1 MVKRLSSPVRRQGW
15 RVVAVICVSI
25 AILGSGAYYFIST
38 QTGKNE
44 NGGAKDLTQPASG
57 PETSRLPEEP
67 ESGIILEETR
77 ITVPEPEGTL
87 GWSFGAKKIEYDT
100 DRNSA
105 SLQAVEGIKF
115 IEGRPELRVWAG
127 AVKLDFGTGRVDF
140 EGHVTVKSDKGP
152 SFSAAAARW
161 DPDMKS
167 FRAYGNVQY
176 ENGASKISGDEL
188 EIDLELEIARVKGN
202 ARFRSPAF

>member
-1 MVKRLSSPVRRQGW
+1 VVKRLSSPVRRQGW

-87 GWSFGAKKIEYDT
+87 GW
-100 DRNSA
+100 A
-105 SLQAVEGIKF
+105 S
-115 IEGRPELRVWAG
+115 GRR
-127 AVKLDFGTGRVDF
+127 K
-140 EGHVTVKSDKGP
+140 
-152 SFSAAAARW
+152 
-161 DPDMKS
+161 
-167 FRAYGNVQY
+167 
-176 ENGASKISGDEL
+176 
-188 EIDLELEIARVKGN
+188 
-202 ARFRSPAF
+202 